1 MPASLRLIAGLGNP
15 GPRYS
20 ETRHNA
26 GFMLADSLAKQ
37 LDAGPWKSW
46 KGLGDCARACTPAGD
61 LWLIKPLTF
70 MNDSGRMVRAFA
82 DYHGVQ
88 PAQALVCFDDI
99 SLELGRL
106 RIRLSG
112 SGGGHNG
119 MKSVIE
125 NMTTKD
131 IARLRLGIGPQTPG
145 MPSEIYVMQ
154 GFSKQERPVLE
165 SMLASA
171 RAAALLAAEKGVETA
186 MNKYNSEG
194 A

>member
-1 MPASLRLIAGLGNP
+1 MPASLKLVAGLGNP

-20 ETRHNA
+20 NNRHNA
-26 GFMLADSLAKQ
+26 GFMLADSLAAK

-46 KGLGDCARACTPAGD
+46 KSLGESTKASTPAGD
-61 LWLIKPLTF
+61 IWLVKPLTF

-82 DYHGVQ
+82 DYHGVA
-88 PAQALVCFDDI
+88 PAQTLVCFDDI

-125 NMTTKD
+125 NMATKD
-131 IARLRLGIGPQTPG
+131 VPRLRMGIGPQPPG
-145 MPSEIYVMQ
+145 MPSEVYVLQ
-154 GFSKQERPVLE
+154 NFSSGERETLQ
-165 SMLASA
+165 SMLGTALDA
-171 RAAALLAAEKGVETA
+171 VLLAAEKGVETA
-186 MNKYNSEG
+186 MNRYNGEG